1 MIFPRR
7 GGVLRVSARTFFSRR
22 GARRLRVVGPTAR
35 RSKGDFPRRRDFA
48 HRSTRGG
55 GPAPSSPRRRAAPV
69 FFSSPR
75 RGAGGREKDAPLGGR
90 GVFLTASRR
99 GEGFLRRNP
108 SPSLES
114 SGFFFGE
121 ATRRRGR
128 PLDPHAASPRPRI
141 EGGARAPE
149 LSSRAFFFAARDYG
163 GDDAPRDGEDDS
175 FSHTSLAHV
184 AQFFRRGRRASRGR
198 LGPRVR
204 RESPPSL
211 AITSK
216 SRVAPSKQ

>member
-1 MIFPRR
+1 M
-7 GGVLRVSARTFFSRR
+7 
-22 GARRLRVVGPTAR
+22 RVVGPTAR
-35 RSKGDFPRRRDFA
+35 RPKGDFHRRRDFT

-69 FFSSPR
+69 FFFPRPGGRRVGGRRTRLSEGGAFFSPPLVAEKGFSDETPPRRSSPR
-75 RGAGGREKDAPLGGR
+75 D
-90 GVFLTASRR
+90 
-99 GEGFLRRNP
+99 
-108 SPSLES
+108 
-114 SGFFFGE
+114 FFFGE
-121 ATRRRGR
+121 ATRGRGR

-149 LSSRAFFFAARDYG
+149 PTSRAFFFAAR
-163 GDDAPRDGEDDS
+163 DDAPRDGEDDS

-184 AQFFRRGRRASRGR
+184 AQFFRRGHRASRGR

-211 AITSK
+211 AITS
-216 SRVAPSKQ
+216 